1 MTWSATA
8 TGSALLPS
16 PMRCFWHASDS
27 LLQQRTLGRNCRSG
41 RLCRAQYLRAWF
53 RWPLLPR
60 LHPHDEVTAIVVLR
74 GRRRRE
80 GRFGRRRGSSAG
92 GRGGVVCAVVCRCGS
107 LTSEHCLVLGGA
119 PCSLPCLAC
128 VGPNSQP
135 HGIAARLA
143 EAATE
148 RGVAAQHSAAQVTA
162 NAGAAQPCKRAPSGW
177 STQALA
183 VLPAR

>member
-1 MTWSATA
+1 MTSTATA
-8 TGSALLPS
+8 TGPTLLPS
-16 PMRCFWHASDS
+16 PCVAFGTPRIRSCSSARF
-27 LLQQRTLGRNCRSG
+27 GRNCRSG

-183 VLPAR
+183 VLPVR